1 MRRFRGF
8 VVSAAA
14 GLLLIGAAGCR
25 ANPTTQTGAG
35 GATESPP
42 PKITDEDGPFP
53 LLEFDP
59 GAFDSTSHQVTNK
72 WFPYEPQF
80 YAEHVGSS
88 IGDDGKRVSHKIVL
102 IVTDMTKTIQ
112 GVKARM
118 AWERDYD
125 EENRLS
131 ESELVFFAQDKEGN
145 VWHLGQYRETYDE
158 DGEFVGGRVWLV
170 GLFEGTKAGIY
181 MKANP
186 TPGER
191 SHSQGYAPPPFGW
204 DDRARVFKVGQK
216 TCVKAGCYEDVLVMD
231 EFEPTKPGAHQLK
244 FYAPGVGGV
253 RVGWA
258 GEKEEEKEEVELIK
272 RFKMSSEEFEKAR
285 TEWLQLESRA
295 YDYSRTTPAERG

>member
-1 MRRFRGF
+1 MGRFRSF
-8 VVSAAA
+8 AALTA
-14 GLLLIGAAGCR
+14 ATSLLIVASGCR
-25 ANPTTQTGAG
+25 GNPSTQSGSTA
-35 GATESPP
+35 SPP
-42 PKITDEDGPFP
+42 PKIADEEDPFP

-59 GAFDSTSHQVTNK
+59 SAFDSTSHQVDNK
-72 WFPYEPQF
+72 WFPYEPGIRT
-80 YAEHVGSS
+80 EHEGSS
-88 IGDDGKRVSHKIVL
+88 IDEGERVSHRIVL
-102 IVTDMTKTIQ
+102 VVTDMTKVIQ
-112 GVKARM
+112 GVRARM

-125 EENRLS
+125 GENRLR

-181 MKANP
+181 MKADP
-186 TPGER
+186 KPGER

-204 DDRARVFKVGQK
+204 DDRARVFQVGQK

-244 FYAPGVGGV
+244 YYAAGIGGV

-258 GEKEEEKEEVELIK
+258 GEKEEEKEEVELVK
-272 RFKMSSEEFEKAR
+272 RFKLSSDEMEKAR
-285 TEWLQLESRA
+285 AEWMQLESRA
-295 YDYSRTTPAERG
+295 YDYSKTTPAERG